1 MNTMTCKGYFARVEY
16 DEDDEVFTGRLLGI
30 RDVVSFHA
38 QTVAGLKE
46 ALAEAVD
53 DYLETCAKVGKTP
66 EKAYSGNLMFRVPPE
81 VHAGAALAA
90 ERAGK
95 SLNQWAAEVLAEAV
109 QAPPRG
115 PSVAAKTEPPAEKV
129 MRRPK
134 GRWVASARAKRRSVA
149 PLP

>member
-46 ALAEAVD
+46 ALADAVD

-90 ERAGK
+90 ERSGK
-95 SLNQWAAEVLAEAV
+95 SLNQWAEEALA
-109 QAPPRG
+109 
-115 PSVAAKTEPPAEKV
+115 AAIGKSAPAEPKKKMIRV
-129 MRRPK
+129 VGDSKRPK
-134 GRWVASARAKRRSVA
+134 PQRGLKSSVVRERVGRR
-149 PLP
+149 